1 MFDPTKKVLI
11 VDDMSM
17 IRRIVKQSLAEID
30 YKNVIEAKDGQEGWN
45 LLNVHHDDI
54 SFIIS
59 DWNMPVLT
67 GIEFLEKI
75 RTSENVKQIPFIFL
89 TAEADVSQIKQ
100 AIDRGADNYV
110 LKPFSPASLKAKI
123 EQTYTKVKGRI
134 AA

>member
-1 MFDPTKKVLI
+1 MFDPNKKVLI

-17 IRRIVKQSLAEID
+17 IRRIVKQSLAEIN
-30 YKNVIEAKDGQEGWN
+30 YKNVIEAKDGQEGWD
-45 LLNVHHDDI
+45 LLNVHNDI
-54 SFIIS
+54 SFVIS

-75 RTSENVKQIPFIFL
+75 RASEKVNLTPFIFL
-89 TAEADVSQIKQ
+89 TAEADVTQIKQ
-100 AIDRGADNYV
+100 AIERGADNYV

-123 EQTYTKVKGRI
+123 EQTYAKVKDRI